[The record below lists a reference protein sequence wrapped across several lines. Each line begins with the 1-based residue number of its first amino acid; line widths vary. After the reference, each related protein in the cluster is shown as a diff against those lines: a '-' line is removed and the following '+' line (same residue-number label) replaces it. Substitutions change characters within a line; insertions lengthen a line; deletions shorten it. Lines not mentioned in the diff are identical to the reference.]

1 MKCSTQRGNLLLLL
15 RPQRRKG
22 ERRQGNDFERIEQ
35 DCHLIIRSVYQSPA
49 NPASISRLLA
59 TTRDWHPMPTFFDVS
74 AAIEIDL
81 LRYLLDSKRL
91 LERAVTIMQKATSES
106 HVRTR
111 SSVRRR

>member
-49 NPASISRLLA
+49 NPGSISRLLA

-74 AAIEIDL
+74 AAIELDL
-81 LRYLLDSKRL
+81 LRYFAEINIPVYWAFPSSQKSRCLSAL
-91 LERAVTIMQKATSES
+91 RAPSQSD
-106 HVRTR
+106 
-111 SSVRRR
+111 